1 MQQLLLCGLCSS
13 AVFAPVIHYRQ
24 AEAASY
30 QNHPLAHHLLIFAD
44 EQASSSAALLGA
56 LGRAA
61 VRDGHRVQ
69 HIWVAAS
76 EQIPVTYFDLHARDL
91 PACFMYNNRRDE
103 KYRLEDTDVATLT
116 AEGMGTFTD
125 DFLAG
130 TVPLYVKSEPIPAAA
145 PQPAVETVVGRNLAK
160 RVEAS
165 DALVVMFY
173 KETCPYSEEFLPI
186 YEQLGGI
193 VQAAGH
199 TLVVAK
205 GNVDR
210 NEFRWTNFRLERF
223 PTVYLFA
230 SPHKDNPVD
239 FQAWAQSNKH
249 TERSKEGLLAFL
261 EAHGVGVAVREEL

>member
-1 MQQLLLCGLCSS
+1 MQQLLLCGLCGS

-44 EQASSSAALLGA
+44 EQASSSAALLEA